1 MRKQLATLGLG
12 LGLELLGSAVLAAN
26 PPDAL
31 HAVVSGTPHEALFSI
46 AFYGHV
52 GIAVGAGGA
61 VLESADG
68 GKTWKSAP
76 AVTEVSLLSTSVDH
90 GAALAVGQLGVIVRM
105 DGDGRWQKVDSGTQ
119 SRLLSVKV
127 NSHGGAVAVGAFG
140 TVLKSDDGGEHWA
153 SIAPASWTDFA
164 EQEPHLYIA
173 DIDDNGV
180 VTIGGEYGLLLRSSD
195 SGAHWQAL
203 HKGEASL
210 FSMQLRADG
219 SGYAVGQ
226 NGTVLHTADHGAR
239 WDEVKVDTSAN
250 LLGVCA
256 AADGHI
262 VVTGMHDMLV
272 SSDNGGTWRH
282 QGGEEV
288 LSSWYAGATAPPAG
302 SGILAVG
309 HSGQIVRI
317 AD

>member
-1 MRKQLATLGLG
+1 VHRLADLRF
-12 LGLELLGSAVLAAN
+12 
-26 PPDAL
+26 
-31 HAVVSGTPHEALFSI
+31 GTPHEALFSI
-46 AFYGHV
+46 AFYGDV

-61 VLESADG
+61 ILESADS

-76 AVTEVSLLSTSVDH
+76 PVTELSLLSASVNQ
-90 GAALAVGQLGVIVRM
+90 GTALAVGQLGVVARM
-105 DGDGRWQKVDSGTQ
+105 DGDGKWQKVDSGSQ

-127 NSHGGAVAVGAFG
+127 NAHGSAVAAGAFG

-153 SIAPASWTDFA
+153 SIAPANWTDFA

-180 VTIGGEYGLLLRSSD
+180 ITIGGEYGLLLRSSD

-250 LLGVCA
+250 LLGVCV
-256 AADGHI
+256 AADGHVAI
-262 VVTGMHDMLV
+262 TGMHDMLL
-272 SSDNGGTWRH
+272 SSDNGSTWRH
-282 QGGEEV
+282 GVGEEV
-288 LSSWYAGATAPPAG
+288 VSSWYAGTTAPPAG
-302 SGILAVG
+302 AGILAVG

>member
-12 LGLELLGSAVLAAN
+12 LVLGLLGSAVLAAD
-26 PPDAL
+26 PPGAL
-31 HAVVSGTPHEALFSI
+31 QAVVSGTPHEALFSI
-46 AFYGHV
+46 AFYGDV

-76 AVTEVSLLSTSVDH
+76 PVTEVSLLSTSVDQ

-105 DGDGRWQKVDSGTQ
+105 DGDGKWQKMDSGTQ

-127 NSHGGAVAVGAFG
+127 NSHGNAVAVGAFG

-153 SIAPASWTDFA
+153 SIAPANWTDFA

-180 VTIGGEYGLLLRSSD
+180 ITIGGEYGLLLRSSD
-195 SGAHWQAL
+195 SGAHWQIL

-219 SGYAVGQ
+219 NGYAVGQ
-226 NGTVLHTADHGAR
+226 NGTVLHTADHGAS
-239 WDEVKVDTSAN
+239 WDEVKVDTGAN

-256 AADGHI
+256 AADGHV

-272 SSDNGGTWRH
+272 SSDNGSTWRH
-282 QGGEEV
+282 EGGEEV
-288 LSSWYAGATAPPAG
+288 LSSWYAGTTSPPTG